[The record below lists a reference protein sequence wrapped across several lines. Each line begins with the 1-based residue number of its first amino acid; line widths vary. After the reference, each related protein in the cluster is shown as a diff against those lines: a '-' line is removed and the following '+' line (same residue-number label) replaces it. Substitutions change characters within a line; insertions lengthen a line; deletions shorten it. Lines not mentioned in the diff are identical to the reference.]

1 MFKDLEGIL
10 GATAGALVML
20 NLDEL
25 VVILTK
31 RKSKL
36 EPQIEI
42 KYSNKDK
49 IFFVLILVLNQYL
62 F

>member
-42 KYSNKDK
+42 KYVTSDK
-49 IFFVLILVLNQYL
+49 MLFFLILFLNHFL